1 MDWGSTTVYGFL
13 SVLLLLYLI
22 NTLRMLSAQEEA
34 INQLESS
41 IEEMKQAV
49 ITARWSKLGQERGL
63 SLTQPLICLS
73 QNSASLLG
81 LH

>member
-49 ITARWSKLGQERGL
+49 ITARWSKLGWREV
-63 SLTQPLICLS
+63 SL
-73 QNSASLLG
+73 
-81 LH
+81 